1 MTVKSKAK
9 PKSKTATLPWERLL
23 IGIFPGYAAT
33 ILITTAFVNLLPI
46 SRANQMMWALL
57 IAGLMYT
64 ALFIYVFAVETWVR
78 AIRDMGIVCAVAA
91 VALVFAKGVL
101 GS

>member
-9 PKSKTATLPWERLL
+9 PKSKTATLPWKRLL

-33 ILITTAFVNLLPI
+33 ILITTAFVDLLPI

-64 ALFIYVFAVETWVR
+64 ALFIYVFAVDTWVR
-78 AIRDMGIVCAVAA
+78 AIRDMGIMCAVAA